1 MFFDQIITFLHFVM
15 SDNSTLGAKV
25 GMLWLDIEGTQV
37 RDRKQFSF
45 LVFNM

>member
-1 MFFDQIITFLHFVM
+1 MDATINYLSSHVAIEGLDGLK

-37 RDRKQFSF
+37 GRK
-45 LVFNM
+45 